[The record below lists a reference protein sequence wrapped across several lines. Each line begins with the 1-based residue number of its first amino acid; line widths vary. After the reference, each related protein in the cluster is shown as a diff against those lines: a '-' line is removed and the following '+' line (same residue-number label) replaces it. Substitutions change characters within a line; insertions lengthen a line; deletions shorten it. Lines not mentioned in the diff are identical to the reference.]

1 LLFVLGENIPRR
13 LIDWLHGQRWRPRMF
28 DDLAGR
34 AVPHSFAGRV
44 DVAREV
50 STSAQILVRAD
61 EVIE

>member
-1 LLFVLGENIPRR
+1 
-13 LIDWLHGQRWRPRMF
+13 MF

>member
-1 LLFVLGENIPRR
+1 
-13 LIDWLHGQRWRPRMF
+13 MF

-61 EVIE
+61 EVIEWGSARAAMEASACGSLIR